1 MNGFLRSQM
10 TMDKVLLRS
19 IGGAAS
25 FMAKQADS
33 GKADFI
39 TIFAG
44 KSVGG
49 TSTGF
54 LGIFPSFSF

>member
-1 MNGFLRSQM
+1 M
-10 TMDKVLLRS
+10 TMDKVPLRS

-49 TSTGF
+49 TCTGF